1 MSKHSLICSI
11 GVVALTA
18 AFGAA
23 LIGGTANADEQT
35 YAEKLGWGP
44 EDRVVMFHDDDP
56 GMAYSVNLGSIESLE
71 DGVVTSVS
79 IMMPCA
85 WVDDFVEYLEDN
97 PDVCAGLHLTLTSE
111 FNRHRWGPLSGI
123 DVVPGLVDEDGYFH
137 RSVIDVVRNATPD
150 EVEKEIRAQIAM
162 AERMGIDITH
172 LDSHM
177 GTLFSHPEFFER
189 YVEIGI
195 EKNIPVLM
203 ATDLVGESDPR
214 VAILRQAAER
224 IWDAG
229 LPVLDY
235 LHASSY
241 DWDEEDKTDRYIELL
256 ENLEPGLT
264 QIIVH
269 AARPTED
276 FERFTSSG
284 PTRYADLRAMTD
296 PRLREYIE
304 EEGII
309 LTSWRELHERRDQVA
324 EEQAA
329 E

>member
-1 MSKHSLICSI
+1 MNSSNILLKNGP
-11 GVVALTA
+11 GVLALALCA
-18 AFGAA
+18 ALFFGAA
-23 LIGGTANADEQT
+23 YADDRT

-44 EDRVVMFHDDDP
+44 DDKVVMFHDDDP
-56 GMAYSVNLGSIESLE
+56 GMAYSVNLGSIEAIE
-71 DGVVTSVS
+71 NGVVTSVS

-85 WVDDFVEYLEDN
+85 WVDDFVDYLEEN

-111 FNRHRWGPLSGI
+111 FSRHRWGPLSGI
-123 DVVPGLVDEDGYFH
+123 DVVPGLVDEDGYFY
-137 RSVIDVVRNATPD
+137 RSVIDVVRNATAD
-150 EVEKEIRAQIAM
+150 EVEKEIRTQIDM

-177 GTLFSHPEFFER
+177 GTLFSSPEFFER
-189 YVEIGI
+189 YVKVGI
-195 EKNIPVLM
+195 EKNIPILL
-203 ATDLVGESDPR
+203 ATGLVGETDPR
-214 VAILRQAAER
+214 LAFLRQAADR
-224 IWDAG
+224 VWDAG

-235 LHASSY
+235 LHAGSY
-241 DWDEEDKTDRYIELL
+241 DWDGDKTDKYIELL
-256 ENLEPGLT
+256 ESLEPGLT

-276 FERFTSSG
+276 FDRFTSSG

-309 LTSWRELHERRDQVA
+309 LTSWRELKERRDRVA
-324 EEQAA
+324 EEEAA